1 MQPTTPLRAQGIV
14 HVRKVTY
21 IHMSFHFKINQP
33 ANISYPTFVFLC
45 VICFLLI
52 ILICFLLDTPKIRSG
67 TQICFWR
74 GKYIKESKSGAE
86 EGPHVNQR
94 VKSIWRVQLS
104 VADHFF
110 LRIIIHIPSLS
121 PPIQIFLWV

>member
-52 ILICFLLDTPKIRSG
+52 ILICFLLDTPKVRSG
-67 TQICFWR
+67 TEICFWR

-94 VKSIWRVQLS
+94 VLPFGECNS
-104 VADHFF
+104 VWQTTSF
-110 LRIIIHIPSLS
+110 S
-121 PPIQIFLWV
+121 V